1 MNKLYPLA
9 TLLATLLL
17 IQGASQAQ
25 TGGTYT
31 AVRNGKWDPGAPSE
45 NPWDLSGK
53 PPAKCINCAII
64 INSGVTVKLNAH
76 VELTG
81 GSTLTV
87 GSDGSSA
94 AVLQLLTSTGVQWDD
109 SYNIILPNDGSTPT
123 NSLIVHDNLAF
134 VNAGTSGRHDG
145 ILTSYT
151 SSSSTTYFKK
161 FGNSPD
167 GFSDT
172 TAVSFSNA
180 SFGDGTV
187 SGPVTLSATGSLP
200 ITLTGFDAV
209 VNNGAV
215 DLTWTTQFEQN
226 SDHFDIERSS
236 NGGAQWDVIGKVA
249 AKGYS
254 ALPVNYSFTDA
265 NPGSGT
271 VQYRVHG
278 YDMDGRPTLSPI
290 KIIRT
295 TPPAN
300 VTIFPNPAT
309 DYVNVS
315 LPVSEATAGMVSI
328 RLFGQS
334 GQLLAEKRVQGAGGT
349 TQSFPVSS
357 YAPGNYLV
365 QVVTADGA
373 KQVSKV
379 VVSK

>member
-31 AVRNGKWDPGAPSE
+31 AVRNGKWDPATPSE
-45 NPWDLSGK
+45 NPWDLSGN

-81 GSTLTV
+81 GSTLTI
-87 GSDGSSA
+87 GSDASSA

-109 SYNIILPNDGSTPT
+109 SYNIILPNDGSNPT
-123 NSLIVHDNLAF
+123 NSLIIHDNLAF
-134 VNAGTSGRHDG
+134 VNAGTAGRHDG
-145 ILTSYT
+145 VLTSFT
-151 SSSSTTYFKK
+151 SGSSTTYFKK
-161 FGNSPD
+161 FGSAPD
-167 GFSDT
+167 GFVDT
-172 TAVSFSNA
+172 TAVSFSPPTYGA
-180 SFGDGTV
+180 GTM
-187 SGPVTLSATGSLP
+187 SGPVTLTATGTLP

-236 NGGAQWDVIGKVA
+236 NGGAKWDVIGKVA

-271 VQYRVHG
+271 VQYRIHG

-295 TPPAN
+295 APLAN
-300 VTIFPNPAT
+300 VTIFPNPAK

-315 LPVSEATAGMVSI
+315 LPVSEATTGMVSI

-349 TQSFPVSS
+349 IQSFPVSS

-373 KQVSKV
+373 RQVSKV
-379 VVSK
+379 VISK